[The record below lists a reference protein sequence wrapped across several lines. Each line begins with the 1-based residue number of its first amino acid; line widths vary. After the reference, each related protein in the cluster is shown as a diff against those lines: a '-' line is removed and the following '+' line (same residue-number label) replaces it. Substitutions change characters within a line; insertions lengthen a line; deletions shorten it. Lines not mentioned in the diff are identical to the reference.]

1 VITDELIAAME
12 PWWTDDLITYLTT
25 IGTMFSQAESVI
37 RYDPARL
44 TTLDIDP
51 ETMDEDFGY
60 GNLLDPNL
68 SPPVALP
75 YLGQF
80 VGERMPSGLATDA
93 QRAWIADR
101 PHSRRGTVLSLVDAV
116 QRSLTG
122 TKTVTIVERNDGS
135 AAGDMA
141 DDVAIYVYQA
151 ETPSS
156 AQVLSDIQDTFP
168 LELSLSFNVIVTT
181 VWAQVLS
188 TYTTW
193 ANVKS
198 GNANWGEV
206 RSKKTGGISYGQ

>member
-1 VITDELIAAME
+1 
-12 PWWTDDLITYLTT
+12 
-25 IGTMFSQAESVI
+25 
-37 RYDPARL
+37 
-44 TTLDIDP
+44 
-51 ETMDEDFGY
+51 
-60 GNLLDPNL
+60 
-68 SPPVALP
+68 
-75 YLGQF
+75 
-80 VGERMPSGLATDA
+80 
-93 QRAWIADR
+93 
-101 PHSRRGTVLSLVDAV
+101 V